1 MKRHKIKV
9 GDKFTIY
16 KLEDAGVVLGVSY
29 LNGGIDEK
37 TFAKELYD
45 YITALTVHVEKV
57 SLFTVWAR
65 ACWDSPSYETRKFTK
80 RVFRFYTETIHSVQ
94 EAHDFLYNEFL
105 RERKAT
111 HELFENFD
119 KLHDRDN

>member
-1 MKRHKIKV
+1 MQSTKIKK

-16 KLEDAGVVLGVSY
+16 KLADEGVVLGVSY

-65 ACWDSPSYETRKFTK
+65 GCWDSPTSETRKFSK

-94 EAHDFLYNEFL
+94 EAHEFLFNEFL
-105 RERKAT
+105 RERKAA
-111 HELFENFD
+111 HELFGNSD

>member
-1 MKRHKIKV
+1 MKRNKIKV

-16 KLEDAGVVLGVSY
+16 KLENAGVFLGVSY
-29 LNGGIDEK
+29 LNDGTDEK
-37 TFAKELYD
+37 TFAKELYN
-45 YITALTVHVEKV
+45 YITAITVHVEKV

-80 RVFRFYTETIHSVQ
+80 RVFRFYTETIHSRQ
-94 EAHDFLYNEFL
+94 EAYDFIYNKFL
-105 RERKAT
+105 RERKAA
-111 HELFENFD
+111 HELFGNSD

>member
-1 MKRHKIKV
+1 MKRTKIKK

-16 KLEDAGVVLGVSY
+16 KLADEGIILGVSY
-29 LNGGIDEK
+29 LNGGVDEK

-80 RVFRFYTETIHSVQ
+80 RVFRFYTETIHSIQ
-94 EAHDFLYNEFL
+94 EAYDFIYNEFL

-111 HELFENFD
+111 HEPFGNSD
-119 KLHDRDN
+119 TLHDRDN

>member
-16 KLEDAGVVLGVSY
+16 KLENAGVFLGVAY
-29 LNGGIDEK
+29 LNGGTDEK

-57 SLFTVWAR
+57 SLFTVWAQ
-65 ACWDSPSYETRKFTK
+65 ACWDSPSYHT
-80 RVFRFYTETIHSVQ
+80 
-94 EAHDFLYNEFL
+94 AP
-105 RERKAT
+105 
-111 HELFENFD
+111 
-119 KLHDRDN
+119 

>member
-1 MKRHKIKV
+1 MKRTKIKK

-16 KLEDAGVVLGVSY
+16 KLADEGIILGVSY
-29 LNGGIDEK
+29 LNGGVDEK

-80 RVFRFYTETIHSVQ
+80 RVFRFYTETIHSIQ
-94 EAHDFLYNEFL
+94 EAYDFIYNEFL

-111 HELFENFD
+111 HELFGNSD

>member
-1 MKRHKIKV
+1 MKRTKIKK

-16 KLEDAGVVLGVSY
+16 KLADEGVILGVSY
-29 LNGGIDEK
+29 LNGGVDEK

-80 RVFRFYTETIHSVQ
+80 RVFRFYTETIHSIQ
-94 EAHDFLYNEFL
+94 EAYDFIYNEFL

-111 HELFENFD
+111 HEPFGNSD

>member
-1 MKRHKIKV
+1 MQRTKIKK

-16 KLEDAGVVLGVSY
+16 KLADEGVVLGVSY

-65 ACWDSPSYETRKFTK
+65 ACWDSPSYETRKLSK
-80 RVFRFYTETIHSVQ
+80 RAFRYMTRLHSAR
-94 EAHDFLYNEFL
+94 EAHDFVYNEFL
-105 RERKAT
+105 RERKAA
-111 HELFENFD
+111 HELFGNSD

>member
-1 MKRHKIKV
+1 MKRTKIKK

-16 KLEDAGVVLGVSY
+16 KLADEGVVLGVSY

-80 RVFRFYTETIHSVQ
+80 RVFRFYTETIHSVE
-94 EAHDFLYNEFL
+94 EAHTFLYNEFL
-105 RERKAT
+105 RERKAA
-111 HELFENFD
+111 HELVEIPD

>member
-1 MKRHKIKV
+1 MKRTKIKK

-16 KLEDAGVVLGVSY
+16 KLADEGVILGVSY

-65 ACWDSPSYETRKFTK
+65 ACWDSPSYETRKFSK
-80 RVFRFYTETIHSVQ
+80 RVFRFYTETIHSIQ
-94 EAHDFLYNEFL
+94 EAYDFIYNEFL

-111 HELFENFD
+111 HELFGNSD
-119 KLHDRDN
+119 TLHDRDN

>member
-57 SLFTVWAR
+57 SFFTVWAR
-65 ACWDSPSYETRKFTK
+65 ACWDSPSYETRKFSK
-80 RVFRFYTETIHSVQ
+80 RVFRFYTETIRSAQ
-94 EAHDFLYNEFL
+94 EAHDFIYNEFL
-105 RERKAT
+105 RERKAA
-111 HELFENFD
+111 HELFGNSD

>member
-16 KLEDAGVVLGVSY
+16 KLENAGVFLGVSY
-29 LNGGIDEK
+29 LNDGTDEK
-37 TFAKELYD
+37 TFAKELYN
-45 YITALTVHVEKV
+45 YITAITVHVEKV

-65 ACWDSPSYETRKFTK
+65 ACWDSPSYETRKFSK

-105 RERKAT
+105 REYRAA
-111 HELFENFD
+111 HEPFGNSD